1 MIQPCVSSGTQ
12 GKTAQTP
19 CLPECIKK
27 FVTVNF
33 QVHGAIYGPI
43 FPPKTS
49 TISFC
54 SFHDVFLCWKYF
66 FEKFPKINQTELAPT
81 RAPISSQGPT
91 PVPREP
97 NPEDGFQGPTFA
109 AFELKTKPS
118 EPPRWDSGMV
128 GGLTP
133 QEGAPRP
140 VIR

>member
-1 MIQPCVSSGTQ
+1 MTQ
-12 GKTAQTP
+12 
-19 CLPECIKK
+19 
-27 FVTVNF
+27 
-33 QVHGAIYGPI
+33 
-43 FPPKTS
+43 
-49 TISFC
+49 
-54 SFHDVFLCWKYF
+54 YF

-133 QEGAPRP
+133 QEGAPPARYKV
-140 VIR
+140 VITPANPMKNHGCKWV